1 MVENPEWNDN
11 PRRNAVML
19 GLHEQRE
26 ADRNFV
32 IAPASIDVAGES
44 HVGLV
49 RDVSSSGMF
58 VYSDFIPNCGATIQL
73 RMQLRGESL
82 KLESFDC
89 KGTVVRVQGADS
101 GAAVGI
107 AVKLHDFQRQDA
119 DEELVGQ

>member
-1 MVENPEWNDN
+1 MVDNPEWIDN

-19 GLHEQRE
+19 GLREQRQ

-32 IAPASIDVAGES
+32 IAPAAIDIGGES

-58 VYSDFIPNCGATIQL
+58 VYSDFIPDCGTTIQL
-73 RMQLRGESL
+73 KMQLRVDPLRAEL
-82 KLESFDC
+82 FDC
-89 KGTVVRVQGADS
+89 EGTVVRVQGADP

-107 AVKLHDFQRQDA
+107 AVKLHNFNKQ
-119 DEELVGQ
+119 EHE

>member
-1 MVENPEWNDN
+1 MVDDFE
-11 PRRNAVML
+11 PRRQAVML

-32 IAPASIDVAGES
+32 IAPAAIDIAGES

-58 VYSDFIPNCGATIQL
+58 LYSDFIPACGATIQL
-73 RMQLRGESL
+73 KMQLRGESL
-82 KLESFDC
+82 KPELFDC
-89 KGTVVRVQGADS
+89 QGTVVRVQGANS

-107 AVKLHDFQRQDA
+107 AVKLHNFERQA
-119 DEELVGQ
+119 LQHTGEE